1 MHLAVVACW
10 RTQRPSLARLTP
22 IAAARGI
29 SSSSTRHASEA
40 GDVPSAAQP
49 ADRAAT
55 IHAMGKDPPIA
66 ATMQAGGEPVDF
78 RQTAIPKRPPGIK
91 ATDVLTPHLLS
102 TAAESP
108 VQLRKRPQFSFL
120 GDPKDRSARSVFS
133 VHTVPNNTPKP
144 LLPMWASS
152 LTSPQLGKQR
162 LRVENWISTDSMGT
176 LPEEHVV
183 EFLAWLRGRC
193 TSTLYAFFLKQ
204 MEENIEFYLRSQY
217 TRGLIARKGFKAG
230 DVILAV
236 PLTDAFTDYDDFDGE
251 SVNSAT
257 HALAPWGLVLNSET
271 LQRHSL
277 AAQRR
282 GVPSYATIESI
293 VGVRKTAFDPVP
305 HPLFVDQ
312 VHCALFLACERAEGP
327 CSPLYPYLRLISP
340 FDDDFIRELHHGV
353 LDPATHLE
361 YSDHCGRFS
370 HWLRQIH
377 QKWLKEYEIAQMIE
391 ASCPSFPDSTAS
403 GSHEYREDLKAFS
416 HDGNGQYR
424 QPPPSMEDLTWA
436 FRFVLSRQRFFPI
449 RKNVE
454 PFERICTERKRM
466 QLEEDAWTR
475 LVSSVRWTLL
485 DRVFGVVDHKRAAVN
500 EFDPHTIASVVP
512 VLDMLQHPPGGVAN
526 TEMTVEFPSAAE
538 REGTAG
544 RGIRCAVIRAVEDI
558 EEGDEL
564 TALLPKCYSLSY
576 TLYRFGFLPLRR
588 RADDAAAIS
597 GEFLDA
603 HASTPA
609 ERPRIALPKGRTA
622 GNVYGRGAIW
632 RPWRNEPPA
641 RVKGGPI

>member
-1 MHLAVVACW
+1 MHVGVVACW
-10 RTQRPSLARLTP
+10 RTQRPPLARITP
-22 IAAARGI
+22 ITAARGI
-29 SSSSTRHASEA
+29 SSSSTRDASKA
-40 GDVPSAAQP
+40 GDAPSAAQP
-49 ADRAAT
+49 TDRAAT
-55 IHAMGKDPPIA
+55 NHTMGKDLPIA

-78 RQTAIPKRPPGIK
+78 RQTAIPKRSVGIK
-91 ATDVLTPHLLS
+91 ATDVLTPHVFS
-102 TAAESP
+102 TAAESS
-108 VQLRKRPQFSFL
+108 VQLRKRPKFSFL
-120 GDPKDRSARSVFS
+120 SDPKDRAARSVLS

-162 LRVENWISTDSMGT
+162 LRVENWISMDSMGT

-193 TSTLYAFFLKQ
+193 TSSLHAFFLQ
-204 MEENIEFYLRSQY
+204 QVEENIEFYLRSQY

-230 DVILAV
+230 DVILSF
-236 PLTDAFTDYDDFDGE
+236 PLPDASSAYDDADGE
-251 SVNSAT
+251 AVNSAT

-282 GVPSYATIESI
+282 VVPSYATIESI
-293 VGVRKTAFDPVP
+293 VGVRKSAFDPVP

-312 VHCALFLACERAEGP
+312 VYCALFLACERAEGP

-377 QKWLKEYEIAQMIE
+377 QKWLEAYEIAQMIE
-391 ASCPSFPDSTAS
+391 SSCPSSHDATAS
-403 GSHEYREDLKAFS
+403 SPHECREDLKAFS
-416 HDGNGQYR
+416 QDGNGQYR

-436 FRFVLSRQRFFPI
+436 FRFVLSRQRLFPI

-466 QLEEDAWTR
+466 QVEEDAWTR
-475 LVSSVRWTLL
+475 LVSSVQWTFL
-485 DRVFGVVDHKRAAVN
+485 DRVFGVIDHKRAAVN

-526 TEMTVEFPSAAE
+526 TAMTVEFPPAVE
-538 REGTAG
+538 HEGTAG
-544 RGIRCAVIRAVEDI
+544 CGIRCAVIRALEDI

-588 RADDAAAIS
+588 RVDDAATIS
-597 GEFLDA
+597 EEFLDA
-603 HASTPA
+603 HAGTPA
-609 ERPRIALPKGRTA
+609 PGREKHPPPLKGRH
-622 GNVYGRGAIW
+622 NRHV
-632 RPWRNEPPA
+632 
-641 RVKGGPI
+641 